1 MTTSA
6 SDSGHKP
13 ISPEPK
19 SPPAQPHKPGQNII
33 FSRKMLKGD
42 PFYSSILLLSLILVG
57 ASILLFAWD
66 FYARTHKDT
75 PTFFAVMADEK
86 VIRLRA
92 LRAPNLTTQA
102 LLDWASQAAT
112 TIYTLN
118 FNNYKEVIRDAR
130 IYFTPAGYEN
140 FKQAINNAGIIST
153 IVQKRLVVSAVV
165 IDTPVVLKEAVLD
178 SGYYAWQVQFPMLL
192 TYQSAG
198 EQVQSRILLTLLVTR
213 VPSSESVT
221 GIGIASFI
229 VTELGRSR

>member
-1 MTTSA
+1 MTSSA

-19 SPPAQPHKPGQNII
+19 SPNPIQSRKPGQNVI

-42 PFYSSILLLSLILVG
+42 SFYTSLLFGSLILMGV
-57 ASILLFAWD
+57 IFLLFGWD
-66 FYARTHKDT
+66 FYARTHKDA

-86 VIRLRA
+86 VVRLRA
-92 LRAPNLTTQA
+92 LNAPNLTTQA

-112 TIYTLN
+112 TVYTLN
-118 FNNYKEVIRDAR
+118 FNNYQEVIRKAR
-130 IYFTPAGYEN
+130 IYFTQAGYDN
-140 FKQAINNAGIIST
+140 FKEAINSAGITSSI
-153 IVQKRLVVSAVV
+153 IKKRLVVSAVV
-165 IDTPVVLKEAVLD
+165 TDTPVVLKEAILD
-178 SGYYAWQVQFPMLL
+178 SGYYAWQVQLPMLL

-198 EQVQSRILLTLLVTR
+198 DQVQSRILLTLLITR

-229 VTELGRSR
+229 VTELGR